1 MPHLVRRFF
10 VLGLLAAAACAG
22 TPACAQDAALQ
33 IKSSSL
39 PFKIDEP
46 QATTVGNL
54 KWRGGIS
61 MTANAKNFG
70 GWSDL
75 HVAPDGKTLISISDE
90 GSWFTAGID
99 YDAAGNLVGLTGRAI
114 GLLRGL
120 DGKPLPDKA
129 WADSEGMAP
138 MPDGSWIVSF
148 ERHHRIWRYPTLD
161 ATPTAIEPPAD
172 FEQQPNNGGVEALVA
187 LKDGSIIAISEE
199 MTTRAG
205 ANVGWIGRPAP
216 GGRYDWSHFA
226 YTSIPDFYPTAI
238 RQLPDG
244 DFVVIERAYDKLR
257 GVRCRIMRFPASQ
270 LKPDGIVQAEEL
282 ARLASPYAVDNLE
295 GLSVTIGARGETL
308 LWIIS
313 DDNFNPLQK
322 NILLLFELEK

>member
-46 QATTVGNL
+46 QATTVSKL

-75 HVAPDGKTLISISDE
+75 YVAPDGKTLISVSDE

-99 YDAAGNLVGLTGRAI
+99 YDVAGNLVGLTGRAI

-199 MTTRAG
+199 MTLVWADKQPL
-205 ANVGWIGRPAP
+205 A
-216 GGRYDWSHFA
+216 
-226 YTSIPDFYPTAI
+226 
-238 RQLPDG
+238 DG
-244 DFVVIERAYDKLR
+244 VKKVQERAEDLR
-257 GVRCRIMRFPASQ
+257 TALRELFGIAPEIACVIRSSLLYVRDPPQTLLQASQ
-270 LKPDGIVQAEEL
+270 SDSAWRTPQMLRKPVAF
-282 ARLASPYAVDNLE
+282 APSR
-295 GLSVTIGARGETL
+295 
-308 LWIIS
+308 
-313 DDNFNPLQK
+313 
-322 NILLLFELEK
+322 